1 MLNGIFIER
10 VILKQF
16 NNIKKDRIDKIEKEL
31 EIEFPE
37 DYRKFLPKYNG
48 G

>member
-37 DYRKFLPKYNG
+37 DYRKFLLKYNG
-48 G
+48 